1 MSEQNQEISA
11 EKIRRANI
19 FVDANRD
26 EIDERAE
33 KLNLGT
39 AKKLFEKPYEEHG
52 RLYDFTED
60 DKQLI
65 FDLAIEEGGIAA
77 NGKPHWAMAY
87 NSYVSLMN
95 LIEKIRVPGEYDEKI
110 RSEHADT
117 VANAMN
123 RVGTVF
129 ALFRK
134 YPNMGAEET
143 RQLLE
148 VAHSTALAGLS
159 LEARKAL
166 YDYAAD
172 RGTNPLEIANE
183 YVTVADLIMRVKRN
197 PYPHL

>member
-1 MSEQNQEISA
+1 MSEQMEEISK
-11 EKIRRANI
+11 EKRRRANI
-19 FVDANRD
+19 FVDTNRD
-26 EIDERAE
+26 EIDERAD
-33 KLNLGT
+33 KLNRGT
-39 AKKLFEKPYEEHG
+39 AKKLFEKPYAEHG
-52 RLYDFTED
+52 RLENFTEE

-65 FDLAIEEGGIAA
+65 FDLAIEEGGTSA
-77 NGKPHWAMAY
+77 NGKPFWAMAY

-95 LIEKIRVPGEYDEKI
+95 LIEAIRVPGDYDEKI
-110 RSEHADT
+110 KSEHADT

-134 YPNMGAEET
+134 YPNLGAEES

-166 YDYAAD
+166 YDYATD
-172 RGTNPLEIANE
+172 RGTNLLEIANE
-183 YVTVADLIMRVKRN
+183 YVVVADLIMRVKRN

>member
-11 EKIRRANI
+11 EKLRRANI

-26 EIDERAE
+26 EIDERAA
-33 KLNLGT
+33 KLNRGT
-39 AKKLFEKPYEEHG
+39 AKRLFEKPYAEHG
-52 RLYDFTED
+52 RLDDFTDE

-65 FDLAIEEGGIAA
+65 FDLAMEEGGFFD
-77 NGKPHWAMAY
+77 GDKPHWAMAY

-95 LIEKIRVPGEYDEKI
+95 LIETIRIPGEYDEKI
-110 RSEHADT
+110 RSEHGDT

-134 YPNMGAEET
+134 YPDMSDEEA

-166 YDYAAD
+166 YNYASD
-172 RGTNPLEIANE
+172 RGTNPLEVANE
-183 YVTVADLIMRVKRN
+183 YIAVADLIMRVKRN